1 MQSPDGHMATRR
13 LPSNAEDEIIPM
25 STAAVNVSVDV
36 AAAAATAAAA
46 PAAAAAAAAVAAA
59 EMNSN
64 AETPQ
69 DDRQDTAECD

>member
-36 AAAAATAAAA
+36 AAAAAAA
-46 PAAAAAAAAVAAA
+46 PLLLL
-59 EMNSN
+59 
-64 AETPQ
+64 PLLLLLLLK
-69 DDRQDTAECD
+69 